1 MCLKFEIWGQIDWK
15 SCFWKIWVEFKCFWK
30 NFNLIL
36 MHFIHEILCFEEFLH
51 KIAPFFK
58 KKKFSKFSID
68 RICCSTYR
76 KCDKNFGLN
85 LPGSIGTRLIEFNFW
100 SIEANFRPIENR
112 SMGVL
117 KRVFSRVLHTI
128 QTFSNTPLTIFL
140 DRSNLK
146 QFLSFS
152 SLNLSRVFVFKH

>member
-1 MCLKFEIWGQIDWK
+1 MFKFWGQIGWK
-15 SCFWKIWVEFKCFWK
+15 TYFWKIWVEFKCFWK
-30 NFNLIL
+30 TFNLIL
-36 MHFIHEILCFEEFLH
+36 VHFIHEILCLRSFCIKLLCFFRFL
-51 KIAPFFK
+51 
-58 KKKFSKFSID
+58 ID

-85 LPGSIGTRLIEFNFW
+85 LPGSIDAQLIEFNFW

-146 QFLSFS
+146 QFLSF
-152 SLNLSRVFVFKH
+152 LP